1 MPHPSLF
8 ESEAAEAPA
17 LAARQF
23 DRLHERLPELIGR
36 IDRVGPTLLATIARG
51 SSDHAAAYAGYLVG
65 LRLGL
70 PAASLP
76 PSLASVYQRTLRL
89 DRAIALAIS
98 QSGASPD
105 LCAAVERAKAGG
117 AFALGLVNETGSALG
132 RTVDVEIEIDAGA
145 ERAVAATKS
154 FVLSVTAVTHL
165 VAAWARDTALVD
177 ALHDLPGVLA
187 QCGSVNWSAGMQTC
201 GSHDDVF
208 VIGRGPSLPVAQEL
222 ALKLKEVC
230 GMHAEALSAA
240 ELLHGPI
247 SIASPALP
255 AMVLAGDEATRETVN
270 AAVSRLRAAGAPVV
284 ILGTARDAPALGADV
299 VVMPDAPDPVLQPVV
314 AAQAAYAFFAQLARS
329 RGRDPDSPPQLQK
342 ITRTR

>member
-1 MPHPSLF
+1 MAHPSLF

-23 DRLHERLPELIGR
+23 DRLRQQLPELIDR
-36 IDRVGPTLLATIARG
+36 IDRLAPVLLATIARG
-51 SSDHAAAYAGYLVG
+51 SSDHATAYAGYLVA

-76 PSLASVYQRTLRL
+76 PSLASVYRRTLRL
-89 DRAIALAIS
+89 ERAIALAIS

-105 LCAAVERAKAGG
+105 LCAAAERAKAGG
-117 AFALGLVNETGSALG
+117 AFALGLVNESGSALG
-132 RTVDVEIEIDAGA
+132 RAVDVEVAIGAGV

-154 FVLSVTAVTHL
+154 FVLSMTAVTHL
-165 VAAWARDTALVD
+165 VAEWARDAALLG
-177 ALHDLPGVLA
+177 ALHDLPDALGR
-187 QCGSVNWSAGMQTC
+187 CDSVDWSAAMRAL
-201 GSHDDVF
+201 SEHDDVF
-208 VIGRGPSLPVAQEL
+208 VIGRGPSLPVAHEL

-247 SIASPALP
+247 SIASPALA

-270 AAVSRLRAAGAPVV
+270 AAVAHLRAAGAPVV
-284 ILGTARDAPALGADV
+284 ILGTARNAPAHGADV
-299 VVMPDAPDPVLQPVV
+299 VVIPAAPDPVLQPVV
-314 AAQAAYAFFAQLARS
+314 AAQAAYAFFAQLARA